1 MEHKLAVEPGGR
13 FESSTLHESRDE
25 LGSRREGT
33 RMALTVAKLSGIVE
47 ALAETVDTHVTNL
60 NEQIAALE
68 ERLDEIEES
77 GDKRKT
83 RGRNMTPEQR
93 QEAGRRLQQARAD
106 KLGLETIEQLH
117 ALHLRPGTKPTK
129 KQIAAVLKEFP
140 AEGDGEF
147 DEEENEE
154 DDDE

>member
-1 MEHKLAVEPGGR
+1 
-13 FESSTLHESRDE
+13 
-25 LGSRREGT
+25 
-33 RMALTVAKLSGIVE
+33 MATKTVAQ
-47 ALAETVDTHVTNL
+47 LAAQVDEHVTNL

-68 ERLDEIEES
+68 ERLDAIEES
-77 GDKRKT
+77 GDKRKS

-129 KQIAAVLKEFP
+129 AQVKAVIKEFP
-140 AEGDGEF
+140 AGAGEF
-147 DEEENEE
+147 EDDDETEE

>member
-1 MEHKLAVEPGGR
+1 
-13 FESSTLHESRDE
+13 
-25 LGSRREGT
+25 
-33 RMALTVAKLSGIVE
+33 MAQTVAKLSGIVE
-47 ALAETVDTHVTNL
+47 GLVEALDTHVTNL

-68 ERLDEIEES
+68 ERLDTIEES

-117 ALHLRPGTKPTK
+117 ALHLAPGKTPTK
-129 KQIAAVLKEFP
+129 KQIKAVLAEFP
-140 AEGDGEF
+140 AGAGEL
-147 DEEENEE
+147 DEEDENGE
-154 DDDE
+154 DDE

>member
-1 MEHKLAVEPGGR
+1 
-13 FESSTLHESRDE
+13 
-25 LGSRREGT
+25 
-33 RMALTVAKLSGIVE
+33 MAQTVAKLSGIVE
-47 ALAETVDTHVTNL
+47 GLAEALDVHVTNL

-68 ERLDEIEES
+68 ERLDTIEES

-117 ALHLRPGTKPTK
+117 ALHLRPGTTPTK
-129 KQIAAVLKEFP
+129 KQVAAVIKEFP
-140 AEGDGEF
+140 ADAEIFED
-147 DEEENEE
+147 DETEEE
-154 DDDE
+154 DDE

>member
-1 MEHKLAVEPGGR
+1 
-13 FESSTLHESRDE
+13 
-25 LGSRREGT
+25 
-33 RMALTVAKLSGIVE
+33 MAMTVAKLAEVVE
-47 ALAETVDTHVTNL
+47 TLSEVLDGHLTNL
-60 NEQIAALE
+60 NEQMAALE

-147 DEEENEE
+147 EDDATEDEE
-154 DDDE
+154 DDE